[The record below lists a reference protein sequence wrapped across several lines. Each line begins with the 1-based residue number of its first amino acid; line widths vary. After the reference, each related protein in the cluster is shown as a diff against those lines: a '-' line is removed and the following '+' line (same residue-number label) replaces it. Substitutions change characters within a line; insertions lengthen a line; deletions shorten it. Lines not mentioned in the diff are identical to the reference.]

1 MPVYW
6 VNEGFLKE
14 GKVGEYRK
22 WLSSAKTK
30 ALLAKAT
37 KETGVKFVGT
47 FSTVLGFGDHGV
59 EEWWELPNY
68 AAFDKFRDS
77 KTFEAIAL
85 EAFGLYDSSKM
96 GKAKLLRSADDVKI
110 MEPPKKKEK

>member
-1 MPVYW
+1 MPIYW

-22 WLSSAKTK
+22 WITSTKTK
-30 ALLAKAT
+30 ALFARAT

-47 FSTVLGFGDHGV
+47 FFTVLGFGDHEV

-77 KTFEAIAL
+77 KTFDAIGQEAYG
-85 EAFGLYDSSKM
+85 FFSSTMM
-96 GKAKLLRSADDVKI
+96 GRARLLRSADDVKI
-110 MEPPKKKEK
+110 MEPPKKKEQ